1 MSPNGRNCRPNR
13 PLCAKPC
20 GWRRGW
26 ADSWDAKATAN
37 PGRRLFGLD
46 CNALMIWP
54 GCTWYC
60 AVANDRRCPAIEDM
74 GNDQPEE
81 RERPSVLS
89 SVVPAAP
96 FSVRLRFIAFQI

>member
-74 GNDQPEE
+74 GNDQLPMGEGWGE
-81 RERPSVLS
+81 GRVALGRNTPSE
-89 SVVPAAP
+89 
-96 FSVRLRFIAFQI
+96 